1 MYNFTLYMT
10 TDCNFKCQYCYEDYH
25 NHYQLNE
32 KTLVDSLEFMMNYGD
47 RGKVLID
54 FLGGEPLL
62 KKDLIYKAV
71 AYIKDNYPEREVKYY
86 ITTNCSMMDDRFI
99 AFMKE
104 NHFTVRLSFDGNKE
118 THDLNRV
125 AKDGVSCYEKIFENI
140 MKVKDSGLNFSVR
153 MTVTENTIPYMFEN
167 ICYLHEH
174 GLDNICMIMDVY
186 LKICDELKAEFEKQ
200 VGQILRYY
208 LAEAA
213 AGRVFTID
221 QFDGKMFNMLCDFG
235 NCFGMCDA
243 GIGNFKIFPNGQI
256 YPCGFLTSNE
266 KYCMSF
272 SYTES
277 NKKVFDRLNL
287 KFEKGTLYGVHGKSG
302 QGKSTLFK
310 IITGV
315 YQPTEGKVVVN
326 NTDLQELD
334 INSYWENTG
343 YVMQRTQFFNDTV
356 RRNMGLLHIVSE
368 EEMDTVAK
376 CLDLYDEIHTLEM
389 VWDTEIKIDPCNF
402 SEGQMRR
409 LDIMRNILKNS
420 QILIF
425 DEATANIDEKRRG
438 RFYQLLHALSREK
451 IIIFSTHNL
460 EELREADIIVD
471 LEKLHIR
478 QVSEK

>member
-266 KYCMSF
+266 KYCIGNIKEGVDIRKAKLIAMSNF
-272 SYTES
+272 DKTDPKCKGCTIRDFCHEKDNTIYFVLQVISILIFLFGVINLINTTLSNQLFRRREYSVLRSIGLTE
-277 NKKVFDRLNL
+277 KQLYKVIIGEGMCYSILSICMTL
-287 KFEKGTLYGVHGKSG
+287 LIGTPIAMLICRQMSISCY
-302 QGKSTLFK
+302 
-310 IITGV
+310 
-315 YQPTEGKVVVN
+315 GKVV
-326 NTDLQELD
+326 EYSFPFFYMG
-334 INSYWENTG
+334 I
-343 YVMQRTQFFNDTV
+343 YVLV
-356 RRNMGLLHIVSE
+356 LLLIQVILSIYQIRE
-368 EEMDTVAK
+368 QK
-376 CLDLYDEIHTLEM
+376 KKSI
-389 VWDTEIKIDPCNF
+389 ID
-402 SEGQMRR
+402 
-409 LDIMRNILKNS
+409 
-420 QILIF
+420 
-425 DEATANIDEKRRG
+425 
-438 RFYQLLHALSREK
+438 QLRME
-451 IIIFSTHNL
+451 
-460 EELREADIIVD
+460 
-471 LEKLHIR
+471 
-478 QVSEK
+478 